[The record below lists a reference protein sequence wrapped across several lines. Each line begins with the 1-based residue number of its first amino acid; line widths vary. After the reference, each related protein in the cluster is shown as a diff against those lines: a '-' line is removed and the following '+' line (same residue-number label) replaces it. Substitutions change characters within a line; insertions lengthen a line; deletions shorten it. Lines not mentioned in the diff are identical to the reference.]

1 VDFSART
8 VQRRTR
14 EEVGDDYRRS
24 TGECSVALVSATD
37 GRSRPVAFDGRQL
50 TASVRS
56 TFERRRT
63 AIPNSLPVALTT
75 DFAAIP
81 EKQAQWTGFLRK
93 NRLTNA
99 PRELAPVI
107 ERLAG
112 FLGPI
117 LEAVRERRDPPARW
131 PAGGPWQASESAA
144 RQRRKKLT

>member
-1 VDFSART
+1 M
-8 VQRRTR
+8 
-14 EEVGDDYRRS
+14 
-24 TGECSVALVSATD
+24 VALGSKN
-37 GRSRPVAFDGRQL
+37 SRMRDFFDVFALAEREAFDGRQL

-63 AIPNSLPVALTT
+63 AIPNGLPVALTA

-81 EKQAQWTGFLRK
+81 EKQVQWTGFLRK

-99 PRELAPVI
+99 PRELAAVI

-131 PAGGPWQASESAA
+131 PAGGPWQATESAA
-144 RQRRKKLT
+144 RQRRKPSQPQST